1 MTTDQTSS
9 QPLHLGHRKRVKEKF
24 LSSLG
29 KELHDYELLELLLF
43 SAFARLDTK
52 PIAKKL
58 LAKFGSLAAII
69 NADIDELREIEQIG
83 EGAIVALK
91 INAEIINRILK
102 NQVKKKPVLANW
114 QAVLNYAQNS
124 IADLNYEVFRVLFL
138 NKNYQLIEDEL
149 LGIGENDHVQV
160 SVKLIA
166 KKSLILHASAII
178 LIHNHPAGN
187 IKPSSADVK
196 ITNEICN
203 ALKPLNINVLD
214 HLIIGKNEIFSFK
227 QEGLL

>member
-1 MTTDQTSS
+1 MTTDQL
-9 QPLHLGHRKRVKEKF
+9 LHLGHRKRVKEKF
-24 LSSLG
+24 LASLG

-58 LAKFGSLAAII
+58 LAKFGSLSAVI
-69 NADIDELREIEQIG
+69 NADIDELREIDQIG
-83 EGAIVALK
+83 DTAITVLK
-91 INAEIINRILK
+91 TNGEIINRILK
-102 NQVKKKPVLANW
+102 NQVKQRPVLANW
-114 QAVLNYAQNS
+114 QAVLNYVQNS
-124 IADLNYEVFRVLFL
+124 ISNLNYEVFRVLFL

-149 LGIGENDHVQV
+149 LGIGENNQVQV

-166 KKSLILHASAII
+166 KKSLILHASSII

-187 IKPSSADVK
+187 IKASNADIKV
-196 ITNEICN
+196 TNEICV
-203 ALKPLNINVLD
+203 ALKPLNIDVLD

>member
-9 QPLHLGHRKRVKEKF
+9 KPLYLGHRKRVKEKF
-24 LSSLG
+24 LASLG

-43 SAFARLDTK
+43 SAFVRLDTK

-91 INAEIINRILK
+91 VNGEIINRILK
-102 NQVKKKPVLANW
+102 NQVKQKPVLANW

-124 IADLNYEVFRVLFL
+124 IANLNYEVFRVLFL

-178 LIHNHPAGN
+178 LVHNHPAGN
-187 IKPSSADVK
+187 IKASSADVK